1 MNLKRQNISLCSQI
15 ERRRN
20 SLTTEEFG
28 GVYLGPSS
36 QETEETQA
44 EAAATVLMRRRAS
57 LIERKFFSSSAIL
70 NFLSES
76 FDAENHANHS
86 RTKSTSIDEESV
98 LGNTD
103 AEGIFSVEIERKST
117 TSR

>member
-1 MNLKRQNISLCSQI
+1 MCSQI

-36 QETEETQA
+36 QEATKTEETQ
-44 EAAATVLMRRRAS
+44 AAATVLMRRRAS
-57 LIERKFFSSSAIL
+57 LIERKFFSSSAIR

-76 FDAENHANHS
+76 NDAG
-86 RTKSTSIDEESV
+86 
-98 LGNTD
+98 GNAD
-103 AEGIFSVEIERKST
+103 DQGYSH
-117 TSR
+117 